1 MWADFIVKLNVI
13 KSKNFTEY
21 IAKRLG
27 NKFARCIAYKKYK
40 GLPDAHPI
48 GTESHNRHQHKYI
61 EHVNNEEAHRQDYHK
76 NRALSIMRPI
86 EVLTIYH
93 NKMDYAKTACPS
105 YAREINAIYE
115 YFNHPIVVMGLW
127 CFHIV
132 SLLAQE
138 QICTSYGCTSANVC
152 FFWVFLLIICGKIG
166 FVLHG

>member
-86 EVLTIYH
+86 EVLTIIH
-93 NKMDYAKTACPS
+93 DKMDHAKTACPCCTKKIKATDG
-105 YAREINAIYE
+105 YFKLPIAITGPWG
-115 YFNHPIVVMGLW
+115 FHSVPLIVHKSIQVTDSHPQML
-127 CFHIV
+127 
-132 SLLAQE
+132 
-138 QICTSYGCTSANVC
+138 
-152 FFWVFLLIICGKIG
+152 VFLVYYL
-166 FVLHG
+166 